1 MPRTPS
7 RSEIPSELRSALSAL
22 KGGQAKL
29 WILLVSVHHYD
40 DPRLPSLPY
49 AAIDCQSL
57 AYALTQATRS
67 FPERT
72 IAIHHDLASRAPTL
86 SAVRESL
93 QEIAEYAQTQDTV
106 LFYFCGHGALEP
118 RLQQAVFCLAD
129 TQKDALLKTGM
140 SAIALLGALGNCK
153 AKQQVV
159 WLDTCHSDNVRHDG
173 SNHQMLDRLDD
184 STAQLI
190 EILRQRAAQHPGF
203 DALLSCDNS
212 QQSWKFPELGH
223 GVFTHYLVQ
232 GLQGEAANA
241 QGIIDTDGLCDYVYN
256 HTLQYVNQRNQKIRF
271 VNQHKQDWED
281 QQLEY
286 TLQKPKRVVKSS
298 EKTILGVALAERS
311 APTAEGGSNAASNNQ
326 LKLITQD
333 SIKPFQPDIVESP
346 LPQSLIQAIAAP
358 VVQEPSAS
366 ISDKLTP
373 SSRNSVDSPLEQRQR
388 EETERQLQLQKAVEQ
403 QRQREREEAERL
415 RLEQHQREEAE
426 RQLQL
431 QRAAEEQRQRE
442 EAERQRLQLEQQR
455 LREQEEAERLKL
467 EQQRQETERRLQLQ
481 RAAEEQ
487 RQREETER
495 LQLEQQRLCEQQE
508 AERQLQLQRAAEE
521 QRQREETERLQL
533 EQQRLREQQEAERLR
548 FEQHQR
554 EETKRLRLQKA
565 AEEQRQREQE
575 EAERLKLEQQRLRE
589 QEEAERQLQL
599 QKAAEEQRQREETE
613 RLRLEQQRLH
623 EQEEAERLQLQKA
636 AKEQHQREE
645 AERQRLQLEQ
655 QRLREQEEAERLRL
669 QKAAEEQRQ
678 REQEEAK
685 RLQLKQH
692 QREETERLQ
701 LQKAAEE
708 QRQREETERL
718 QREQRQRE
726 ETERLQLQ
734 KAAEEQRQRE
744 ETERQLQLQKAA
756 EEQRQREEAEQLF
769 EQRQRE
775 QEEAERHQKAAKE
788 QRRRQRTQK
797 ASNIKNGLKRFASD
811 TSQHSATAVGGLKQ
825 SAERFTHRFV
835 EQQHSP
841 QARKIIVFALAG
853 SGLLACGMA
862 ASSFYQQRN
871 AQLRDIRALS
881 ATSEKLSSANQSQ
894 AALVVALQMGHRLQQ
909 IDRPWNF
916 LPEPAKISAIA
927 TLQQAIL
934 RSQTPSQLGQPT
946 VAIAHSSDRQQ
957 LATASPE
964 GAITL
969 WNKGDDGNWKSA
981 TTLSGHSAAVTQ
993 LQFSPDG
1000 NLLAS
1005 ASADKTIKLWNIEKG
1020 ILVKTLPGHSD
1031 RVTAI
1036 RFRSD
1041 GGVLASGSADQTIKL
1056 WTIPKGDLVETL
1068 KAGEAAISAIDF
1080 SSDGRILATGS
1091 SDNTLRLWYPE
1102 SNQPILL
1109 GHHNE
1114 SPDPTKFQGI
1124 TGVRF
1129 SPDGKAIA
1137 SAGWD
1142 KTIKLW
1148 TVSDGKPE
1156 REASPY
1162 LTLTGHSQ
1170 PVSSIGFN
1178 ADGQILASGSQ
1189 DKTIKLWNLSSGA
1202 VIKTL
1207 FGHQDPVESL
1217 SFDAKGAALTSVS
1230 DRNGLI
1236 VWDLNLT
1243 NLMKQ
1248 GCNQLR
1254 QSPQDISESD
1264 LPSQTIRE
1272 VDRTCSE

>member
-93 QEIAEYAQTQDTV
+93 QEIAEYAQPQDTV

-129 TQKDALLKTGM
+129 TQKDALLKTGL

-173 SNHQMLDRLDD
+173 SNHQTLDRLDD
-184 STAQLI
+184 ATAQLI
-190 EILRQRAAQHPGF
+190 EILRRRAAQHPGF

-241 QGIIDTDGLCDYVYN
+241 QGIIDTDGLCDYVYS

-271 VNQHKQDWED
+271 ANQHKQDWQE

-286 TLQKPKRVVKSS
+286 TLQKPKRVVRSS

-311 APTAEGGSNAASNNQ
+311 APTAEGESNATSNNQ
-326 LKLITQD
+326 SKLTIQD
-333 SIKPFQPDIVESP
+333 SIKPFQPEIVETL

-358 VVQEPSAS
+358 VVQEPSAPV
-366 ISDKLTP
+366 SDRFTP
-373 SSRNSVDSPLEQRQR
+373 SSRDPIDSPLEQRQR
-388 EETERQLQLQKAVEQ
+388 EEAERHLQLQKAAEEQ
-403 QRQREREEAERL
+403 RQQKQKEAERLQLEQQRQREEAEQKLQLQRTAEEQRQREEAERLQLEQQRQREQEEAEQKLQLQRAAEEQRQREREEAERL
-415 RLEQHQREEAE
+415 RLEQ
-426 RQLQL
+426 
-431 QRAAEEQRQRE
+431 QRQRE

-455 LREQEEAERLKL
+455 QREQEEAERLRFEQQQREEAERLRFEQQQREEAERQLQFQKAAEQQRLREQEEAERQRLQL
-467 EQQRQETERRLQLQ
+467 EQQRQREEAEQKLQLQ

-487 RQREETER
+487 RQREEAEP
-495 LQLEQQRLCEQQE
+495 LQLEQQR
-508 AERQLQLQRAAEE
+508 QR
-521 QRQREETERLQL
+521 
-533 EQQRLREQQEAERLR
+533 
-548 FEQHQR
+548 
-554 EETKRLRLQKA
+554 
-565 AEEQRQREQE
+565 
-575 EAERLKLEQQRLRE
+575 
-589 QEEAERQLQL
+589 
-599 QKAAEEQRQREETE
+599 
-613 RLRLEQQRLH
+613 
-623 EQEEAERLQLQKA
+623 
-636 AKEQHQREE
+636 
-645 AERQRLQLEQ
+645 
-655 QRLREQEEAERLRL
+655 EEAERLRL

-685 RLQLKQH
+685 RLHLEQQRL
-692 QREETERLQ
+692 REEAERKLQ

-708 QRQREETERL
+708 QRQREEIERL
-718 QREQRQRE
+718 QLEQRQRE

-744 ETERQLQLQKAA
+744 ETERHLQLQKAI
-756 EEQRQREEAEQLF
+756 EQQRQREESERLHL

-775 QEEAERHQKAAKE
+775 QEEAERHQEAAKE
-788 QRRRQRTQK
+788 QRQRQRTQK
-797 ASNIKNGLKRFASD
+797 AFNIKNDLKRFVSD

-825 SAERFTHRFV
+825 SAERFTHRFT
-835 EQQHSP
+835 EQQYSP

-853 SGLLACGMA
+853 FGLLACGMA

-881 ATSEKLSSANQSQ
+881 VTSEKLSSANQSQ
-894 AALVVALQMGHRLQQ
+894 AALVVALQIGHRLQQ
-909 IDRPWNF
+909 LDRPWNF
-916 LPEPAKISAIA
+916 LPESAKISAIA

-934 RSQTPSQLGQPT
+934 RSQTPPQLGQPT
-946 VAIAHSSDRQQ
+946 VAIAYSSDRQRI
-957 LATASPE
+957 ATASPK
-964 GAITL
+964 GAIVL
-969 WNKGDDGNWKSA
+969 WNKGNDGNWKST
-981 TTLSGHSAAVTQ
+981 TTLSGHSAMVTQ
-993 LQFSPDG
+993 LQISPDG

-1020 ILVKTLPGHSD
+1020 ILVKTLPRHSD

-1041 GGVLASGSADQTIKL
+1041 GGVLASGSADQTVKL

-1068 KAGEAAISAIDF
+1068 KAGEATISAIDF
-1080 SSDGRILATGS
+1080 STDGRILATGS

-1114 SPDPTKFQGI
+1114 SPAPTKFQGI
-1124 TGVRF
+1124 TDVRF

-1137 SAGWD
+1137 SAGGD

-1156 REASPY
+1156 RAASPY

-1170 PVSSIGFN
+1170 PASSISFN

-1189 DKTIKLWNLSSGA
+1189 DKTIKLWNLRSGA

-1217 SFDAKGAALTSVS
+1217 SFDANGSALTSAS

-1248 GCNQLR
+1248 GCNHLR
-1254 QSPQDISESD
+1254 QSPQDISESN

-1272 VDRTCSE
+1272 IDRTCSE